1 MHFQAIKLMEF
12 NFMKKVIYFLMDVP
26 HIPRKTVLS
35 QVWLPAT
42 WKRLP
47 VPNWKKSEL
56 TL

>member
-26 HIPRKTVLS
+26 HIPSKTVLS

-56 TL
+56 TI